1 MKIRISL
8 RSIPHNELR
17 LSRKS
22 FRKNAKPQNYLG
34 TWLMNVPSNFKHT
47 RHQKSWVFDK
57 LLSQPFPKLINFIEL
72 LLRFNRFV
80 IWAVSQIFSK
90 SSFYLLLFAWNSS
103 LFLVFSVWTLD
114 SKIYIKSLQRTEKG
128 KRMSEETKEFAFII
142 RSSTS
147 NIYRDRGWEL
157 KREKYVKK
165 NSSLD
170 IKFNQKRVNS

>member
-80 IWAVSQIFSK
+80 IWSCFSNI
-90 SSFYLLLFAWNSS
+90 LQVELLFITFCLKQLSVFGIQCVNTGQQNLYQISS
-103 LFLVFSVWTLD
+103 KD
-114 SKIYIKSLQRTEKG
+114 RKG
-128 KRMSEETKEFAFII
+128 KKDVRRNKGIC
-142 RSSTS
+142 
-147 NIYRDRGWEL
+147 IYYQVQHEQYLSG
-157 KREKYVKK
+157 
-165 NSSLD
+165 
-170 IKFNQKRVNS
+170 

>member
-8 RSIPHNELR
+8 RSIPHNE

-90 SSFYLLLFAWNSS
+90 SSFYLFITVCLKQLSVFGIQCVNTGQQNLYQISS
-103 LFLVFSVWTLD
+103 KD
-114 SKIYIKSLQRTEKG
+114 RKG
-128 KRMSEETKEFAFII
+128 KKDVRRNKGIC
-142 RSSTS
+142 
-147 NIYRDRGWEL
+147 IYYQVQHEQYLSG
-157 KREKYVKK
+157 
-165 NSSLD
+165 
-170 IKFNQKRVNS
+170 